1 MIRRASRDGL
11 ASDEELVRLALAGS
25 SDAYRQLVNRFQKP
39 VISLI
44 ARMVGDLSLAEDL
57 AQESFV
63 RAFDRLASFDASR
76 KFSSWLFKI
85 AHNRTLDHLRLKK
98 PKTVPLEPAGGDGER
113 FEVLEAPEASGPYR
127 RAESAELASTI
138 DLALAAMREN
148 YREILVLRF
157 QGGLRYHEIAEVT
170 GLSMAAV
177 KVQLHRARKQLA
189 KELAARGFEAP
200 ESFGT

>member
-1 MIRRASRDGL
+1 MARRASIDGTP
-11 ASDEELVRLALAGS
+11 SDEELVRLALAGS
-25 SDAYRQLVNRFQKP
+25 AEAYRGLVERFQRP
-39 VISLI
+39 VLSLI

-63 RAFDRLASFDASR
+63 RAFDRLHTFDGGR

-98 PKTVPLEPAGGDGER
+98 PDTVALEPTGGDGES
-113 FEVLEAPEASGPYR
+113 FEVLEAPAETGPHR
-127 RAESAELASTI
+127 RAESAQLAETI
-138 DLALAAMREN
+138 DAALGAMREN
-148 YREILVLRF
+148 YRAILVLRF
-157 QGGLRYHEIAEVT
+157 QGGLRYQEIADAT

-189 KELAARGFEAP
+189 KELRARGVEAP
-200 ESFGT
+200 EAFRG